1 MSHPRLALLAL
12 SAGTCALLVGATA
25 EPLSPP
31 AATATV
37 RVPAQPPSPPPP
49 AAPPLLLLPRAEAS
63 PRRVP
68 DVTEPEVP
76 DLRAEGKQHVLERTA
91 DGIVLTSAQRGVL
104 GFMKNPAPSAPIR
117 WAGFVDDDAI
127 LIATTN
133 TLHRAATPEDAI
145 AGKFEALDKLDP
157 AATLLASANQL
168 VVAAVPGPDGAYYES
183 RDGGRHFT
191 PAKRPAK
198 QALVGLTVRSDG
210 VIVAAIEKEQVEDE
224 RGHQEGVG
232 AQIVTAKRP
241 GAWTVGPLADVPYYG
256 SVLTH
261 HGDSIMVESPRKKQ
275 PDEYNTLGLDAKG
288 RWTPAVSPGSWLSS
302 RLTDNLVRIGA
313 SSERPGFP
321 KPSKGGG
328 SGGRRKI
335 GCAGLGLSSGHVCH
349 GASCLGHRAML
360 GPQPIAR
367 AFHDG
372 VCRKKHV
379 APHTRTVQD
388 FDEDACVSVAKTVT
402 TDECNKSA
410 PAQRTSTLLLRDGD
424 ERRVARLPS
433 TCATGEVTGSGRASF
448 VYCSAEHQGRPSIL
462 HVSPLGAFTEVAS
475 GIAGDLDVLGAE
487 SASDG
492 TTVIF
497 AKKAAWLCGA
507 PGACVS
513 VPHEHFLAARPL
525 PFGRA
530 LVARSAG
537 EHALQLELFGEPGAQ
552 PLRIVVS
559 DNVIE
564 LETTAEGNVRLWTS
578 RTMGWLASPAWMADL
593 KGEPPVDAFL
603 VRADGQLIPDLAA
616 KEALLR
622 EVAAARAAR

>member
-1 MSHPRLALLAL
+1 MAPPRLALLAL
-12 SAGTCALLVGATA
+12 SAGTCALLICASA

-31 AATATV
+31 ATATG
-37 RVPAQPPSPPPP
+37 RVPAQPPFPPPP

-68 DVTEPEVP
+68 EFTEPEVP

-91 DGIVLTSAQRGVL
+91 DGIVLTSAKRGVL

-117 WAGFVDDDAI
+117 WAGFVGNDAI

-168 VVAAVPGPDGAYYES
+168 VVAAVPDPDGAYYES

-191 PAKRPAK
+191 TAKRPAK
-198 QALVGLTVRSDG
+198 EALVDLTVRSDG
-210 VIVAAIEKEQVEDE
+210 VIVAAIEKKQVTDE
-224 RGHQEGVG
+224 RGQKRVR

-241 GAWTVGPLADVPYYG
+241 GAWTAGPLADAFFG
-256 SVLTH
+256 SMLTH
-261 HGDSIMVESPRKKQ
+261 HGDSIVVESPREEQ
-275 PDEYNTLGLDAKG
+275 PDEYDTLGLDAKG
-288 RWTPAVSPGSWLSS
+288 RWTPTDSPGSWLSS
-302 RLTDNLVRIGA
+302 RWTDSLVRIDA
-313 SSERPGFP
+313 PSERPGFP
-321 KPSKGGG
+321 NPSKSG
-328 SGGRRKI
+328 SGRLI
-335 GCAGLGLSSGHVCH
+335 GALRHDSGPDCH
-349 GASCLGHRAML
+349 GASCLGPRAML
-360 GPQPIAR
+360 GPPPIAR

-372 VCRKKHV
+372 VCGRKHV
-379 APHTRTVQD
+379 APRTSTIQYR
-388 FDEDACVSVAKTVT
+388 DAAGEYAEKTFT
-402 TDECNKSA
+402 TYECNKSA

-424 ERRVARLPS
+424 ERRVVRLPS
-433 TCATGEVTGSGRASF
+433 TCATGEITGSGRASF

-475 GIAGDLDVLGAE
+475 GIAGDLDDLGAE

-497 AKKAAWLCGA
+497 AKKAAWICGA

-513 VPHEHFLAARPL
+513 VPHEQFLAARPL

-552 PLRIVVS
+552 PLRIAVS
-559 DNVIE
+559 DNVLE

-578 RTMGWLASPAWMADL
+578 RTWAKLAPPEWMAKL

-603 VRADGQLIPDLAA
+603 VRADGQLIPDPAA

>member
-1 MSHPRLALLAL
+1 MP
-12 SAGTCALLVGATA
+12 
-25 EPLSPP
+25 E
-31 AATATV
+31 
-37 RVPAQPPSPPPP
+37 
-49 AAPPLLLLPRAEAS
+49 
-63 PRRVP
+63 
-68 DVTEPEVP
+68 VTEPEVP
-76 DLRAEGKQHVLERTA
+76 DLRAEGKQHVLERTV
-91 DGIVLTSAQRGVL
+91 DGIVLTSAERGVL
-104 GFMKNPAPSAPIR
+104 GFMKKPAPSAPIR

-133 TLHRAATPEDAI
+133 TLHRAATPEDGI

-157 AATLLASANQL
+157 AATLLASANKL
-168 VVAAVPGPDGAYYES
+168 VVAAVPDPDGAYYES
-183 RDGGRHFT
+183 RDGGRHFI
-191 PAKRPAK
+191 PAKRPTK
-198 QALVGLTVRSDG
+198 QALVDLTVRSDG
-210 VIVAAIEKEQVEDE
+210 VTVAALEEEQVAGK
-224 RGHQEGVG
+224 RGRKHVG

-241 GAWTVGPLADVPYYG
+241 GAWTAGPLAA
-256 SVLTH
+256 VLTH
-261 HGDSIMVESPRKKQ
+261 HGDSIVVESPRKKQ
-275 PDEYNTLGLDAKG
+275 PDESDTLGLDAKG

-302 RLTDNLVRIGA
+302 RLTDNLVRIGTP
-313 SSERPGFP
+313 SERPGFP

-335 GCAGLGLSSGHVCH
+335 GCAVLGLSSGLDCH

-372 VCRKKHV
+372 VCGKKHV
-379 APHTRTVQD
+379 APRTRTVQA
-388 FDEDACVSVAKTVT
+388 FDEDACAYVAKTVT
-402 TDECNKSA
+402 TYECTQSE
-410 PAQRTSTLLLRDGD
+410 PARRTSTLLLRDGD

-433 TCATGEVTGSGRASF
+433 TCAAGEVTGSGRASF

-497 AKKAAWLCGA
+497 AEKAAWLCGA

-513 VPHEHFLAARPL
+513 VPHENFLAARPL

-552 PLRIVVS
+552 PLRIAVS
-559 DNVIE
+559 DNVLE

-578 RTMGWLASPAWMADL
+578 RTWAKLASPASMASS
-593 KGEPPVDAFL
+593 KEEPPVDAFL
-603 VRADGQLIPDLAA
+603 VRADGKLIPDAAA

-622 EVAAARAAR
+622 KVAAARAAR